1 MLSDYT
7 SQVMGAMK
15 TMYFSAVLTL
25 VLSVLPRG
33 AFSQDIIYKTD
44 GTLMHVDIVSV
55 DGKTIKYRL
64 PGVIFQGK
72 GGCEKL

>member
-1 MLSDYT
+1 
-7 SQVMGAMK
+7 MK

-25 VLSVLPRG
+25 VLSVLPGG

-44 GTLMHVDIVSV
+44 GTLMHVDIVTF
-55 DGKTIKYRL
+55 DGKTVKYRL